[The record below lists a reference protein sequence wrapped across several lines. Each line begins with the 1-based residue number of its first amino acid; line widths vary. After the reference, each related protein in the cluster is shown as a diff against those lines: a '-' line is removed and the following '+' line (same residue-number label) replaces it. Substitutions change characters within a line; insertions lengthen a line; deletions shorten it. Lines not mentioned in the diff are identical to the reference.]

1 RPMQYMQLLQNRH
14 RLTRPAIDYL
24 LCGYLLDRNLDAFV
38 RDLRRYYKID
48 EKLPLH
54 YREALTLYTHLRT
67 NPLLIYHNSVMDTDY
82 QDMID
87 LQSQFQ
93 NQTQRRSTVLD
104 SYGSTY
110 WSYYLYK

>member
-1 RPMQYMQLLQNRH
+1 
-14 RLTRPAIDYL
+14 
-24 LCGYLLDRNLDAFV
+24 
-38 RDLRRYYKID
+38 
-48 EKLPLH
+48 
-54 YREALTLYTHLRT
+54 
-67 NPLLIYHNSVMDTDY
+67 MDTDY